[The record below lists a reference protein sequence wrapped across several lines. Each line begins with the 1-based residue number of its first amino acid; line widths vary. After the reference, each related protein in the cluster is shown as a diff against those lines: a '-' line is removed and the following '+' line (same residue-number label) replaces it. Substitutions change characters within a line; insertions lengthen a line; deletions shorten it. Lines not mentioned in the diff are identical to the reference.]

1 MPACELRPATQY
13 DTDAVY
19 ALICELKQAEFDHH
33 AFRVGFNANLRDPNM
48 RYHLALLDGE
58 VVGMIGLHLQFHLHH
73 VNWIGE
79 IQELVVMPQARARY
93 QSALLPV
100 CLQVSPEILRQRL
113 ENRGRENASEINARL
128 ARAARYTPQD
138 CHTLNNDGSL
148 RQSVDTLLTLIHQ
161 KEKHHACL

>member
-1 MPACELRPATQY
+1 MSFRPATQY

-79 IQELVVMPQARARY
+79 IQELVVMPQARGLNVA
-93 QSALLPV
+93 
-100 CLQVSPEILRQRL
+100 VSYW
-113 ENRGRENASEINARL
+113 RGRRRSPPGRGRNDRTFDQREAPRRAPFLSARRL
-128 ARAARYTPQD
+128 RAEP
-138 CHTLNNDGSL
+138 LPL
-148 RQSVDTLLTLIHQ
+148 HQ
-161 KEKHHACL
+161 GAVT

>member
-1 MPACELRPATQY
+1 MLVNGSRA
-13 DTDAVY
+13 
-19 ALICELKQAEFDHH
+19 
-33 AFRVGFNANLRDPNM
+33 
-48 RYHLALLDGE
+48 HL
-58 VVGMIGLHLQFHLHH
+58 
-73 VNWIGE
+73 
-79 IQELVVMPQARARY
+79 PQARARY
-93 QSALLPV
+93 QSALLPI

-128 ARAARYTPQD
+128 ARAAAILQD